1 MAPEGQAA
9 YTARRALSG
18 HAEAKSEDEDADK
31 ENGSAPGRKRRG
43 PAALPAPI
51 FWP

>member
-9 YTARRALSG
+9 YAARALSG
-18 HAEAKSEDEDADK
+18 HAEAESEDEDADK

-43 PAALPAPI
+43 PAALPTPI